1 MQSEPITLEPVD
13 YLVLGHLS
21 CDITPGSL
29 KLGGTVSYASLTAK
43 ALGFKPGI
51 VTAWAGEI
59 PLDPLEGIQVY
70 SIPTTRST
78 TFENIYSPLG
88 RKQVIHHQASLI
100 DYGSVPDLWKQ
111 SSIIHLGPIA
121 QELEITSETGLSP
134 SFLGLTPQGWMRT
147 WDDTGNVTHQCCPDL
162 MPLISQAGAMV
173 ISIEDVEGDEDK
185 IEMLALECKVLAV
198 TEGFAGARLYW
209 NQDMR
214 RFNAP
219 EVEEID
225 ATGAG
230 DIFAT
235 AFFIRLLNTRD
246 PWEAARFATIIASH
260 SVKRVGLDGIPT
272 SREINAALME
282 VV

>member
-1 MQSEPITLEPVD
+1 MHPDPTTLEPVD

-21 CDITPGSL
+21 CDITPSGL
-29 KLGGTVSYASLTAK
+29 KLGGTVSYASLTAR
-43 ALGFKPGI
+43 ALGYRPGI

-59 PLDPLEGIQVY
+59 PLDPLEGIQVF
-70 SIPTTRST
+70 SIPTSRST
-78 TFENIYSPLG
+78 TFENIYTSSG
-88 RKQVIHHQASLI
+88 RKQVIHHQASPI
-100 DYGSVPDLWKQ
+100 NYGLVPELWKH

-147 WDDTGNVTHQCCPDL
+147 WDEAGNVTHHCCPDL
-162 MPLISQAGAMV
+162 MPLISVAGAMV
-173 ISIEDVEGDEDK
+173 ISIEDVEGDEEK
-185 IEMLALECKVLAV
+185 IEMLAMECKVLAV

-219 EVEEID
+219 EIEEVD

-235 AFFIRLLNTRD
+235 AFFIRLLTTRD
-246 PWEAARFATIIASH
+246 PWEAARFATLIASH

-272 SREINAALME
+272 SEEINAALM
-282 VV
+282 